1 MHQLLQFRLLLPQ
14 PPANSP
20 TPVNPPTAVGD
31 STPTSSYV
39 RPSSKKAS
47 RQRGVCVNHLNRCK
61 TSTLIGGIAFPYQV
75 LCHYN
80 EPVLEYFTRRL
91 SNLHFRCRGSPC
103 FLDDFPTSLNR
114 WCGPMQ
120 AAILHSQNMPC
131 PQFRPQ
137 WATNQSGP
145 YMMGRTMNPIP
156 SMTQGTWSGHRF
168 PPAPR
173 FHCYILPQGTY
184 KSLATSRAVAAQN
197 GLAAAGR
204 VCETSEQ
211 M

>member
-1 MHQLLQFRLLLPQ
+1 MSFGWTTCRCAWL
-14 PPANSP
+14 
-20 TPVNPPTAVGD
+20 
-31 STPTSSYV
+31 
-39 RPSSKKAS
+39 
-47 RQRGVCVNHLNRCK
+47 HLFFHEKSGNRTC
-61 TSTLIGGIAFPYQV
+61 
-75 LCHYN
+75 
-80 EPVLEYFTRRL
+80 
-91 SNLHFRCRGSPC
+91 FRCGFSFFLWSLVRFNCARNSGVDDVSRLQGCEMKAEGLWALSRILHAKWMHHANVFLTSLLNLTLSPC

>member
-1 MHQLLQFRLLLPQ
+1 MQSRLLLPQ
-14 PPANSP
+14 PRANSP
-20 TPVNPPTAVGD
+20 APVNPPTAVGD

-61 TSTLIGGIAFPYQV
+61 TFTLIGGIAFPYQV

-80 EPVLEYFTRRL
+80 EPVLSILPVYPISFF
-91 SNLHFRCRGSPC
+91 NCRGSPC

-120 AAILHSQNMPC
+120 AAILHSQR

-173 FHCYILPQGTY
+173 FHCYRLYPASG
-184 KSLATSRAVAAQN
+184 N
-197 GLAAAGR
+197 
-204 VCETSEQ
+204 
-211 M
+211 